1 MLLMENQP
9 TFGNFKTFGIPPRVL
24 SPMFSNN
31 RLSETVLNVADR
43 RFFTAGERLGEGR
56 VSSGR
61 RRLDYLNN
69 RSVAALVYA

>member
-1 MLLMENQP
+1 
-9 TFGNFKTFGIPPRVL
+9 
-24 SPMFSNN
+24 MFSNN

-43 RFFTAGERLGEGR
+43 RFFTAGERLGKGR

-69 RSVAALVYA
+69 RPVAALVYA